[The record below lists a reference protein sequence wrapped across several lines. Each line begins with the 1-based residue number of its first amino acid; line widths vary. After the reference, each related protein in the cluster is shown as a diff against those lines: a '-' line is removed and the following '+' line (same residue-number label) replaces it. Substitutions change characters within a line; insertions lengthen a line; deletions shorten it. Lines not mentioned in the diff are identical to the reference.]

1 VDLEDKMGYLVQR
14 KERFYA
20 VVYDGRDPLTGRERR
35 TWHTAGRNRDD
46 AEAMLTLLNAQQRLL
61 AGAGSEGGGL
71 TLGQFLTNAW
81 LPAKRLELRPT
92 TAHRYE
98 WMITHYVLPRL
109 GSIPLR
115 RLRVDHLE
123 DLYRELLH
131 TKGRRG
137 TGLAPKTVHN
147 VHIMIRS
154 SLRMAVRR
162 RLASVNVADAAA
174 APRFRSAI
182 PPMRSWTVAQLKL
195 FLDAAH
201 RERLYP
207 ALRLSAMTGM
217 RRGEVLGLTWS
228 AIDFEQRRLTI
239 NTAIQLL
246 DSRIIEV
253 PPKTRASRRS
263 VDLDRDTCAV
273 LEAWHDQ
280 QHHNGGHATPGSW
293 VFTSV
298 RGGPVNPDLYS
309 QTFDRLVARLDVPK
323 IRLHDLR
330 HTHATLL
337 IKNGEPLKV
346 VSERLGHANPAFTM
360 ATYQHVMPGM
370 GANAARRFANLL
382 SSPQPASPEP
392 TSSTGSRK
400 TSR

>member
-1 VDLEDKMGYLVQR
+1 
-14 KERFYA
+14 
-20 VVYDGRDPLTGRERR
+20 
-35 TWHTAGRNRDD
+35 
-46 AEAMLTLLNAQQRLL
+46 
-61 AGAGSEGGGL
+61 
-71 TLGQFLTNAW
+71 
-81 LPAKRLELRPT
+81 
-92 TAHRYE
+92 
-98 WMITHYVLPRL
+98 
-109 GSIPLR
+109 
-115 RLRVDHLE
+115 
-123 DLYRELLH
+123 
-131 TKGRRG
+131 
-137 TGLAPKTVHN
+137 
-147 VHIMIRS
+147 
-154 SLRMAVRR
+154 LRMAVRR
-162 RLASVNVADAAA
+162 RLASLNVADAAA
-174 APRFRSAI
+174 APRFRSAT
-182 PPMRSWTVAQLKL
+182 PPMRSWTVEQLKL

-201 RERLYP
+201 HERLYP

-280 QHHNGGHATPGSW
+280 QHHNGGHATHGSW

-337 IKNGEPLKV
+337 IKDGEPLKV

-392 TSSTGSRK
+392 APSTGSRK